1 MTKSKQSLDP
11 VACREMIDAAVDSHV
26 NLVRAA
32 VSQYADQIVELA
44 ERLMEVFDAGG
55 KLVLFGNG
63 GSAADAQH
71 IASEFVGRLRG
82 ERKALPALALTND
95 TSVITSLGNDYGFE
109 GVFVRQVVALVSPGD
124 AVIAISTSGRSRNVI
139 EAVRAARK
147 KGAFVIALTG
157 GDGGQ
162 LAPEA
167 DVALIAPGTDT
178 QRVQEAHILLGH
190 LICEIIDTTMRGTE
204 QKGA

>member
-109 GVFVRQVVALVSPGD
+109 GVFVRQVGCLPFVGYSRGFLRIPIVPWHPSHPRLHH
-124 AVIAISTSGRSRNVI
+124 GRI
-139 EAVRAARK
+139 
-147 KGAFVIALTG
+147 
-157 GDGGQ
+157 
-162 LAPEA
+162 P
-167 DVALIAPGTDT
+167 
-178 QRVQEAHILLGH
+178 
-190 LICEIIDTTMRGTE
+190 
-204 QKGA
+204 